1 MRLLLDTH
9 AVIWAL
15 SGDPRLS
22 EAGRAAIADA
32 DNEILVSSVSVM
44 EIATKHRLGKLPG
57 VADLVRDFS
66 GVFALADYT
75 VLAMTLE
82 HAAHAGSMGIPH
94 KDPFDRLLMAQAQ
107 IEQVPLV
114 SNERLFDGFGLE
126 RIW

>member
-1 MRLLLDTH
+1 
-9 AVIWAL
+9 
-15 SGDPRLS
+15 
-22 EAGRAAIADA
+22 
-32 DNEILVSSVSVM
+32 M

-82 HAAHAGSMGIPH
+82 HAAHAGSMAIPH
-94 KDPFDRLLMAQAQ
+94 KDPFDRMLIAQAQ
-107 IEQVPLV
+107 IERVPLV